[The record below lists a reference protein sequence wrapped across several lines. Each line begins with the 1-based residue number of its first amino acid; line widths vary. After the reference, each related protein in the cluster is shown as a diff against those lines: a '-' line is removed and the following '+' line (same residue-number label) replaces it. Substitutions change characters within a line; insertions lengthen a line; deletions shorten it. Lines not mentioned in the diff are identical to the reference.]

1 MGWKAIILGMILLT
15 LAGPASVLPARPPE
29 GQAALERL
37 LDAWAS
43 AWSSKDLTKFMA
55 LFTEDAVYEDVT
67 FGEVNQGSEGLRK
80 FATGTFDAFGGLNF
94 ELKSR
99 FVSTDGRRGA
109 LEWLW
114 RGRQTKDLPGLP
126 ATGKPFEVRGASVVE
141 FRDGKISRNADYWDL
156 STYLRQVGLAK

>member
-1 MGWKAIILGMILLT
+1 MGRKAVILGIILLT
-15 LAGPASVLPARPPE
+15 LAGPARVLPASPP
-29 GQAALERL
+29 GDQAALERL
-37 LDAWAS
+37 LDEWAA
-43 AWSSKDLTKFMA
+43 AWSSKEVAKLMA
-55 LFTEDAVYEDVT
+55 LFTDDAVYEDVT
-67 FGEVNQGSEGLRK
+67 FGAVNKGSDELRK
-80 FATGTFDAFGGLNF
+80 FATGTFDAFADLTF
-94 ELKSR
+94 ELKAR

-156 STYLRQVGLAK
+156 TTYLRQVGLAK

>member
-1 MGWKAIILGMILLT
+1 MGRKAIILGMILLT
-15 LAGPASVLPARPPE
+15 LAGPARVLPASSPE
-29 GQAALERL
+29 DQAALERL
-37 LDAWAS
+37 LDGWAS
-43 AWSSKDLTKFMA
+43 AWSSKDVAKLLA

-67 FGEVNQGSEGLRK
+67 FGEVNQGSQELRK
-80 FATGTFDAFGGLNF
+80 FATGVFDAFADLTF

-99 FVSTDGRRGA
+99 FVSADGRRGA

-114 RGRQTKDLPGLP
+114 RGRQTEDLPGLP

-156 STYLRQVGLAK
+156 TTYLRQVGLAK